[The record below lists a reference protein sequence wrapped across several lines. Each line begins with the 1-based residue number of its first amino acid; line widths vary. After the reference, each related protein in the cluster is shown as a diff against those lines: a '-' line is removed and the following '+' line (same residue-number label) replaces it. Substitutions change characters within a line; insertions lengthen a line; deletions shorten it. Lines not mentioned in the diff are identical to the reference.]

1 MTSSPLSEIVDVLT
15 TSIPVSYVSII
26 SVGSSVVFP
35 SVSSPSSLTSL
46 ILLVPSWELAVAS
59 TLFLTNPESTSDW
72 VMI

>member
-35 SVSSPSSLTSL
+35 SVLIPSSLTSL
-46 ILLVPSWELAVAS
+46 ILLIPTGELAVAS

-72 VMI
+72 VII